1 LSLILRKMLIL
12 LGNALRM
19 MAFFVP
25 VPLLDHPQLVTKIA
39 NAGNLSLPPLC
50 SNLHPSYSHDTI
62 MNIARIE

>member
-39 NAGNLSLPPLC
+39 NAGCCSLVVRRPV
-50 SNLHPSYSHDTI
+50 NV
-62 MNIARIE
+62 RINVLTNRSSIGL